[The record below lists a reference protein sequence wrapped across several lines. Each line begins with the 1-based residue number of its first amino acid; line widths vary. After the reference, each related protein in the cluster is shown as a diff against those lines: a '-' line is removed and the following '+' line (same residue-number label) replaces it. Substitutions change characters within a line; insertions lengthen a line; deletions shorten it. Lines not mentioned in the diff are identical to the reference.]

1 MIRPR
6 SYSIASAD
14 GSASCSSSTQSCS
27 LPRSVRGELHS
38 SLQDIRYSTAGGGG
52 EGTGSGGG
60 GGGGGGYPYMSRTY
74 PSGNGSSVSDRSRAS
89 RHLTPKMSES
99 FERNFFRPI
108 DRQDGEITSVKC
120 LLSQHQFYY
129 KLCTAVMLSWFASS
143 VVKPQVFFCHFKAR
157 HTDRHTFKILHG
169 NSFLKYE
176 ILFQIVNS

>member
-14 GSASCSSSTQSCS
+14 GSASCSSSTRSCS
-27 LPRSVRGELHS
+27 LPRSVRGGLHS
-38 SLQDIRYSTAGGGG
+38 SLQDIRYSPAEGGG

-89 RHLTPKMSES
+89 RHFRPKMSES

-108 DRQDGEITSVKC
+108 DRQDGEITSVHFYFFKGHIFC
-120 LLSQHQFYY
+120 NTTSVYFISVARNSSLSVLKERMVSRRTH
-129 KLCTAVMLSWFASS
+129 SS
-143 VVKPQVFFCHFKAR
+143 
-157 HTDRHTFKILHG
+157 
-169 NSFLKYE
+169 SF
-176 ILFQIVNS
+176 VWVSC